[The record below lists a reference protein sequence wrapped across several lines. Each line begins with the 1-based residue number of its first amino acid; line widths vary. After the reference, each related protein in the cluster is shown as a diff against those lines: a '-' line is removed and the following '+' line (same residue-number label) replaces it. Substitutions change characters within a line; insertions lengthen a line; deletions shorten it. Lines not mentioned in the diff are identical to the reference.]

1 MNDVLTTIRLIPEL
15 ENVPEDQL
23 QWLIDHSEIV
33 EYAVAD
39 MVFEPDQDSD
49 NMIIILEGKVR
60 IWFDQNG
67 SSREIGRME
76 KGEVTGV
83 LPYSRLKK
91 ARATAVAI
99 EPSKVMLTH
108 RDTFPE
114 MIKSQYQLVEALVH
128 IMANRIRNFTTLQ
141 VQNEKLMA
149 LGKLSA
155 GLAHELNNP
164 SSAVVRVAKNL
175 KQHLGYQPEGFKKV
189 IAIRMEDAAVDA
201 VNERLFGRIKEGL
214 RSFSMMERSKRENV
228 LEDWLDDNDVSLS
241 PDAIEALIDFGFEEE
256 DLEYVMSF
264 TGTTDLAPVL
274 NWVGNVL
281 TTEKLVGEIHD
292 ASTRIHDLVTSI
304 KSYSHMD
311 QDTDRGEI
319 DIREGIQS
327 TRRMLAHKF
336 RTGKVDFIEEYDEP
350 FPLIHANPGELN
362 QVWTN
367 IMDNALDAMEGRE
380 GSRFTV
386 KAFQDGPCLKLS
398 LIDNGPGIPEAS
410 LSSIFDPFYT
420 TKEMGK
426 GTGLGL
432 DVVRR
437 IVQAHKASIEVHSEP
452 GQTEFVIWFRLD

>member
-1 MNDVLTTIRLIPEL
+1 MHDILATIQQIQEL
-15 ENVPEDQL
+15 DKVPSDQL
-23 QWLIDHSEIV
+23 QWLIDHSHII
-33 EYAVAD
+33 EYQAGD
-39 MVFEPDQDSD
+39 RVFEPDQDSD
-49 NMIIILEGKVR
+49 EMYIILSGKIRV
-60 IWFDQNG
+60 WFDQNG
-67 SSREIGRME
+67 ASREVGRLE
-76 KGEVTGV
+76 KGEVTGL

-91 ARATAVAI
+91 SRATAVAM
-99 EPSKVMLTH
+99 EPTSTLVTH

-114 MIKSQYQLVEALVH
+114 MIQTQYQLVEALVH

-141 VQNEKLMA
+141 VQNEKLLA

-189 IAIRMEDAAVDA
+189 IAIRMEDDAVDA
-201 VNERLFGRIKEGL
+201 VNERLFSRIKEGVQ
-214 RSFSMMERSKRENV
+214 SFSMMERSRREND
-228 LEDWLDDNDVSLS
+228 LEDWLDDNDVTLS
-241 PDAIEALIDFGFEEE
+241 PDAIEALIDFAFDE
-256 DLEYVMSF
+256 DDMEHVMSF
-264 TGTTDLAPVL
+264 TGAEDLAPVL

-281 TTEKLVGEIHD
+281 TTENLVGEIHD

-311 QDTDRGEI
+311 QAADRGQI
-319 DIREGIQS
+319 DVREGIQS
-327 TRRMLAHKF
+327 TKRMLAHKF
-336 RTGKVDFIEEYDEP
+336 RIGKVDFIEEYADP
-350 FPLIHANPGELN
+350 FPLVDANPGELN

-380 GSRFTV
+380 GSTLTV
-386 KAFQDGPCLKLS
+386 KALKDGPCLKIS
-398 LIDNGPGIPEAS
+398 LIDNGPGIPADVV
-410 LSSIFDPFYT
+410 SSIFDPFYT

-452 GQTEFVIWFRLD
+452 GHTEFVIWFPLD

>member
-1 MNDVLTTIRLIPEL
+1 MSDTLVTIQQIQEL
-15 ENVPEDQL
+15 NKVPADQL
-23 QWLIDHSEIV
+23 QWLIDHSEVV
-33 EYAVAD
+33 EFSTGEK
-39 MVFEPDQDSD
+39 VFLPDQDSD
-49 NMIIILEGKVR
+49 QMFIILSGKIRV
-60 IWFDQNG
+60 WFEQNG
-67 SSREIGRME
+67 TTREVGRMG
-76 KGEVTGV
+76 KGEVSGL

-91 ARATAVAI
+91 SRATGETM
-99 EPSKVMLTH
+99 EPSKVLVTH

-114 MIKSQYQLVEALVH
+114 MIQTQYKLVEALVH

-141 VQNEKLMA
+141 VQNEKLVA

-175 KQHLGYQPEGFKKV
+175 KQHLGYQPDGFKKV
-189 IAIRMEDAAVDA
+189 LAIRMEDAAVDA
-201 VNERLFGRIKEGL
+201 VNERLFSRIHEGIQ
-214 RSFSMMERSKRENV
+214 SFSMMDRSRREND
-228 LEDWLDDNDVSLS
+228 LEDWLDDNEVSLGQ
-241 PDAIEALIDFGFEEE
+241 DAIEALVDFAFEEE
-256 DLEYVMSF
+256 DMEYFMGF
-264 TGTTDLAPVL
+264 TGAQDLSPVL

-311 QDTDRGEI
+311 QDADRGEI

-336 RTGKVDFIEEYDEP
+336 RIGTVDFIEEYAEP
-350 FPLIHANPGELN
+350 FPMIHANPGELN

-380 GSRFTV
+380 GSTFTV
-386 KAFQDGPCLKLS
+386 KAAQDGPCLKLS
-398 LIDNGPGIPEAS
+398 LLDNGPGIPEAS

-437 IVQAHKASIEVHSEP
+437 IVQAHNASIEVHSEP
-452 GQTEFVIWFRLD
+452 GQTEFVIWFPLD